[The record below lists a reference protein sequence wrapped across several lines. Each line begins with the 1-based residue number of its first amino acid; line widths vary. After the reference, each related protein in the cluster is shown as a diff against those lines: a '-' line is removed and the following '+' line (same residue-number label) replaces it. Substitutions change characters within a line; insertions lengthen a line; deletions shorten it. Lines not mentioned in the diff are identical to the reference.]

1 MEAGGL
7 EVLSDKLV
15 NYASNPLISALLLAI
30 LFQDANVVLCP
41 ATMHIIPSLA
51 LLLKSEEVID
61 RYFAAQAMA
70 SLVCNRSKGIN
81 SVDLLRPIPDRPG
94 APPIDVQLL
103 THISDGSDAN
113 KLIMGEAGAIDAL
126 TKYLS
131 LSPQDSTEADICEL
145 LRILF
150 GNQELIQYEAS
161 LSSLNQLIAVLR
173 LGSKN
178 ARFSA
183 VRALHQIF
191 YAHNAIDS
199 ELARQAVQPLVDMLS
214 SASESEQEAALVA
227 LIKLTSGNASKA
239 ALMTDVEGNPLESI
253 YKILASASS
262 LELKRNAAQLC
273 FVLFGNTRFRADPI
287 ASECIQPLISL
298 MQSDASTTVE
308 SGVCAFERL
317 LHDERQVELAV
328 AYDIVDLLVGLVS
341 GRNHQ
346 LIDAS
351 ICALIKLGKDR
362 TPLKSDMVKAG
373 VIDKCL
379 EVLPLASGSL
389 CSSIAELF
397 RILTNSNAIARSSD
411 AAKIIEPLFMVLLR
425 PDFGLWGQHS
435 ALQALV
441 NILEKP
447 QSLANLKLT
456 PSQVIEPLIS
466 FLESPAQAIQ
476 QLGT

>member
-1 MEAGGL
+1 
-7 EVLSDKLV
+7 
-15 NYASNPLISALLLAI
+15 
-30 LFQDANVVLCP
+30 
-41 ATMHIIPSLA
+41 MHIIPSLA

-81 SVDLLRPIPDRPG
+81 SG
-94 APPIDVQLL
+94 AVSGLITLIGYLESDMPNLVTLTEEFSLVQN
-103 THISDGSDAN
+103 HGQVVS
-113 KLIMGEAGAIDAL
+113 EH
-126 TKYLS
+126 LS
-131 LSPQDSTEADICEL
+131 EIED
-145 LRILF
+145 
-150 GNQELIQYEAS
+150 ELIQYEAS

-397 RILTNSNAIARSSD
+397 RILTNSNAIARSAD
-411 AAKIIEPLFMVLLR
+411 AAKIIEPLFMVLLH

-466 FLESPAQAIQ
+466 FLHQSSS
-476 QLGT
+476 LDH

>member
-1 MEAGGL
+1 
-7 EVLSDKLV
+7 
-15 NYASNPLISALLLAI
+15 
-30 LFQDANVVLCP
+30 
-41 ATMHIIPSLA
+41 MHIIPSLA

-81 SVDLLRPIPDRPG
+81 SG
-94 APPIDVQLL
+94 AVSGLITLIGYLESDMPNLVTLTEEFSLVQN
-103 THISDGSDAN
+103 HGQVVS
-113 KLIMGEAGAIDAL
+113 EH
-126 TKYLS
+126 LS
-131 LSPQDSTEADICEL
+131 EIED
-145 LRILF
+145 
-150 GNQELIQYEAS
+150 ELIQYEAS

-379 EVLPLASGSL
+379 EGTPS
-389 CSSIAELF
+389 CF
-397 RILTNSNAIARSSD
+397 RFIVFLNRR
-411 AAKIIEPLFMVLLR
+411 VV
-425 PDFGLWGQHS
+425 PDFD
-435 ALQALV
+435 
-441 NILEKP
+441 K
-447 QSLANLKLT
+447 
-456 PSQVIEPLIS
+456 
-466 FLESPAQAIQ
+466 
-476 QLGT
+476 